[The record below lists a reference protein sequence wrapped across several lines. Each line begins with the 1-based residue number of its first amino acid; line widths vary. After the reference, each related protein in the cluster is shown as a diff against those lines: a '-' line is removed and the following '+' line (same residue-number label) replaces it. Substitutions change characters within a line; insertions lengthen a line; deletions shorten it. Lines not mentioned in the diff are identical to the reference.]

1 MRTQQLGTLEVSV
14 VGLGCNNFGRALD
27 ERGSAEVVH
36 AALEA
41 GVNFFDTSSNYGE
54 GRSERYLGLAL
65 GSRRAEAVI
74 ITKFGMPVP
83 GVPDSGG
90 ARPGYIRQAV
100 ERSLSEL
107 GTDYI
112 DLYMLHRPDPATPID
127 DTLAELNRLVE
138 AGTVREIGCSNFD
151 ADQLTEA
158 LEYTRQSKGRGFIAN
173 QIEYS
178 LLHRNPESNGT
189 KSLSAGSRVALLPY
203 YPLANGLLTG
213 KLHRGEKPK
222 GRLSMDRYQDYL
234 SERNF
239 DVVDELRT
247 FAEERELSMVQ
258 LAIGWL
264 LAKPEVPSVTPGATR
279 PEQVLANVAA
289 ADWQPTEDDLAVL
302 DSITALEI

>member
-1 MRTQQLGTLEVSV
+1 MRTARIGTLEVSK

-27 ERGSAEVVH
+27 EQGSAAVVH
-36 AALEA
+36 QALDA
-41 GVNFFDTSSNYGE
+41 GVTFFDTSSNYGE

-65 GSRRAEAVI
+65 GGRRAEVVI

-90 ARPGYIRQAV
+90 ARPEYIRRAV
-100 ERSLSEL
+100 KRSLSEL

-127 DTLAELNRLVE
+127 DTLAELTRLVE
-138 AGTVREIGCSNFD
+138 AGTVREIGCSNLD
-151 ADQLTEA
+151 ADQLTEE
-158 LEYTRQSKGRGFIAN
+158 LESTRQSGGRAFIAH
-173 QIEYS
+173 QIEYN
-178 LLHRNPESNGT
+178 LLHRNPESNGLKT
-189 KSLSAGSRVALLPY
+189 LSAVNEIALLPY

-213 KLHRGEKPK
+213 KLRRGEQPQ
-222 GRLSMDRYQDYL
+222 GRLSMGRYQDYL

-239 DVVDELRT
+239 DVVDKLRT

-258 LAIGWL
+258 VAIGWL
-264 LAKPEVPSVTPGATR
+264 LAMPEVPSVTPGATR

-289 ADWQPTEDDLAVL
+289 ADWQPTADDLAVL
-302 DSITALEI
+302 DSITAPEM

>member
-1 MRTQQLGTLEVSV
+1 MRTAQIGTLEVSV

-36 AALEA
+36 AALET

-54 GRSERYLGLAL
+54 GRSERYLGMAL
-65 GSRRAEAVI
+65 GSRRTEAVI
-74 ITKFGMPVP
+74 ITKFGMPVS

-90 ARPGYIRQAV
+90 ARPEYIRRAV

-112 DLYMLHRPDPATPID
+112 DLYMLHRPDPVTPID

-151 ADQLTEA
+151 ADQLAEA
-158 LEYTRQSKGRGFIAN
+158 LEFTRQSNGRGFIAN

-178 LLHRNPESNGT
+178 LLHRDPELNGA
-189 KSLSAGSRVALLPY
+189 KSLSASSEVALLPY

-213 KLHRGEKPK
+213 KLRRGEEPQ
-222 GRLSMDRYQDYL
+222 GRLGMDRYQDYL
-234 SERNF
+234 SARNF
-239 DVVDELRT
+239 DVVDQLRV
-247 FAEERELSMVQ
+247 FAEERELAMVQ
-258 LAIGWL
+258 VAIGWL
-264 LAKPEVPSVTPGATR
+264 LAQSEIPSVTPGATR
-279 PEQVLANVAA
+279 IEQVLANVAA
-289 ADWQPTEDDLAVL
+289 ADWEPTPDDLAIL
-302 DSITALEI
+302 DSITALEM